1 MSLAEAIC
9 VTVISALNMEI
20 PVPTHFCV
28 ALALALSV
36 ATWGPTQVAREMHKN
51 SQIVAKKYFE
61 VAKKVAKY

>member
-28 ALALALSV
+28 ALALALNSLSSTWQNV
-36 ATWGPTQVAREMHKN
+36 IRAT
-51 SQIVAKKYFE
+51 F
-61 VAKKVAKY
+61 